1 MRTNKWIDWL
11 FLNVKSEVFKLC
23 DGTRC
28 TNNISLWYVRIDKKP
43 RDISTPKLTY
53 EDFKDTMY
61 QRGKQN
67 PYIEEGETTQWPKE
81 KGQATI
87 YKAYT

>member
-1 MRTNKWIDWL
+1 MYKQY
-11 FLNVKSEVFKLC
+11 
-23 DGTRC
+23 
-28 TNNISLWYVRIDKKP
+28 ISLVRRDRKNPP

-53 EDFKDTMY
+53 KEFKDTMY

-67 PYIEEGETTQWPKE
+67 PYIEEGQTTQWPKE

-87 YKAYT
+87 YKTYT

>member
-1 MRTNKWIDWL
+1 MGPGVQT
-11 FLNVKSEVFKLC
+11 
-23 DGTRC
+23 
-28 TNNISLWYVRIDKKP
+28 ISLFGTSGQKKT

-53 EDFKDTMY
+53 EEFKDTMY

-67 PYIEEGETTQWPKE
+67 PYIEEGQTTQWPKE

-87 YKAYT
+87 YKTYT